1 LGGDI
6 PFVFR
11 RTTAGTYGRL
21 MLAGFSVFA
30 SVVPSLVWGQRTS
43 GIPRRLH
50 HLFFVLWTDL
60 RAVKHNQLNGS
71 DATLLMPDRPTM

>member
-30 SVVPSLVWGQRTS
+30 SVIPSLVWGQRTS
-43 GIPRRLH
+43 GFLRRL
-50 HLFFVLWTDL
+50 FTTDL
-60 RAVKHNQLNGS
+60 RAVKHNQLDGS
-71 DATLLMPDRPTM
+71 DATLLMSDRPTM